1 MLTITNI
8 NKILNTSIK
17 YNDKK
22 IYKMIEQFYNENE
35 IFDKSS
41 LVICLI
47 YLKRYIESCK
57 CIPKNIEDII
67 ETSLILS
74 NKFISDIEIKGCG
87 NLEKD
92 FLQKLEWNLFVNENE
107 YNKYNH
113 LIMCN

>member
-8 NKILNTSIK
+8 NKILNTTLK

-22 IYKMIEQFYNENE
+22 IYNMIEHFYNENE

-57 CIPKNIEDII
+57 YTPKNIEDII
-67 ETSLILS
+67 ETSLSYQI
-74 NKFISDIEIKGCG
+74 NF
-87 NLEKD
+87 
-92 FLQKLEWNLFVNENE
+92 FLT
-107 YNKYNH
+107 
-113 LIMCN
+113 

>member
-22 IYKMIEQFYNENE
+22 IYNMIKNFYTENKS
-35 IFDKSS
+35 FDKSS
-41 LVICLI
+41 LVVSLI
-47 YLKRYIESCK
+47 YLKRYIESSK
-57 CIPKNIEDII
+57 YVPRNIEDII

-74 NKFISDIEIKGCG
+74 NKFISDIDIKGCG

-92 FLQKLEWNLFVNENE
+92 FLQKLEWNLFVNEKE
-107 YNKYNH
+107 YNKYYY
-113 LIMCN
+113 LINCY